1 MTEVF
6 PHRADIAFSV
16 RKQPAGGGRL
26 CLSLAGELD
35 ISGVDLLEA
44 WIDHVC
50 GKGVRQV
57 TLDLSGLAFI
67 DVAGARGLAAA
78 CQRLRQHCGRVSVA
92 GAVGQ
97 VQHVLDLYESIRT
110 RPAAACPLDQPPG
123 SHLRAGQF
131 RSRSS

>member
-6 PHRADIAFSV
+6 AHQADIVFSV
-16 RKQPAGGGRL
+16 RKQPASGGRV

-50 GKGVRQV
+50 GRGFQQV
-57 TLDLSGLAFI
+57 ILDLSGLAFT
-67 DVAGARGLAAA
+67 DMAGARGLAAA
-78 CQRLRQHCGRVSVA
+78 CQRLRQHCGWVSVA

-97 VQHVLDLYESIRT
+97 VQRVLDLYESIRT
-110 RPAAACPLDQPPG
+110 RPAAACPLDQPP
-123 SHLRAGQF
+123 APTCGQAN
-131 RSRSS
+131 SVP